1 MATTKQTCGLI
12 CEYNPFHFGHAYQIK
27 KLKER
32 FDTVV
37 CILGGNISQRGE
49 AAVSD
54 RYIRAKA
61 ALQNG
66 ADLVVELPAPWCCAS
81 AREFAAGGVFLA
93 KELGVDSLAFSAES
107 DPALLYAAAKERT
120 EGEAA
125 IRALMK
131 EEKNLSYPAAA
142 ERVLGKTLA
151 GKPNDI
157 LGIEYLSHAGNFPA
171 YILKESPPSSPPPPF
186 GEARTLLKNCPP
198 PLGRSSE
205 QIPPSRGI
213 PPRWET
219 ISSPYCGTTRPRPP
233 TG

>member
-1 MATTKQTCGLI
+1 MEITVII

-27 KLKER
+27 NLKER

-93 KELGVDSLAFSAES
+93 KELGWIALPSLQKVTPPCCTPPQRSEQ
-107 DPALLYAAAKERT
+107 R
-120 EGEAA
+120 
-125 IRALMK
+125 
-131 EEKNLSYPAAA
+131 EK
-142 ERVLGKTLA
+142 
-151 GKPNDI
+151 
-157 LGIEYLSHAGNFPA
+157 
-171 YILKESPPSSPPPPF
+171 PPSAP
-186 GEARTLLKNCPP
+186 
-198 PLGRSSE
+198 
-205 QIPPSRGI
+205 
-213 PPRWET
+213 
-219 ISSPYCGTTRPRPP
+219 
-233 TG
+233 